1 MRSVLEKLWDAVV
14 VGAGPAGASCAV
26 WLRHLGFTPLLIE
39 ASDRIGGL
47 AARNPFDDIWTVT
60 SPSQTGAQ
68 VAQHIAEQVR
78 LAGIEVWFE
87 SRLEALDG
95 QKPLF
100 ELSVARAGAAPVLI
114 RAKRVVLATGVKPRG
129 LAGFE
134 GQFFPGVIVGP
145 GDAVMALDFAGKR
158 VAILGG
164 GDNAFEN
171 YEFAKSRGASD
182 VKIYARTVRA
192 QKQFVSRVVAADVQ
206 VGHAQVDPVTRTVNG
221 QSYDYILVFYGWQAN
236 LDFAT
241 TLPLALDERGFVAT
255 DTAQAQTSL
264 PGVFAI
270 GELAQRMHPCVPT
283 AMADGVV
290 AAKAI
295 ERDLGTQ
302 PV

>member
-26 WLRHLGFTPLLIE
+26 WLRHLGFKPLLIE

-60 SPSQTGAQ
+60 SPHQTGVQ
-68 VAQHIAEQVR
+68 VAQHMAEQVQ
-78 LAGIEVWFE
+78 ASGIEVWFE
-87 SRLEALDG
+87 SCLQALDG
-95 QKPLF
+95 QKPVF
-100 ELSVARAGAAPVLI
+100 ELSVARAGAAPVI
-114 RAKRVVLATGVKPRG
+114 VRAKRVVLATGVKPRG

-134 GQFFPGVIVGP
+134 DQSLPGVIVGP
-145 GDAVMALDFAGKR
+145 GDAIMALAFAGKR

-182 VKIYARTVRA
+182 VKIFARTVRA
-192 QKQFVSRVVAADVQ
+192 QKQFVSRVLAADLHI
-206 VGHAQVDPVTRTVNG
+206 GSTQVDPVARTVNG
-221 QSYDYILVFYGWQAN
+221 QTYDYLLVFYGWQAN
-236 LDFAT
+236 LDFAAT
-241 TLPLALDERGFVAT
+241 PALAIDERGFVAT
-255 DTAQAQTSL
+255 DAACAQTSL

-295 ERDLGTQ
+295 ERDLSAQ
-302 PV
+302 SV